1 MDFSDNSFVARVENL
16 ARPVVATA
24 LPTPF
29 KHGKI
34 HFDSLLRLLQQ
45 QQKHADILVVSG
57 TTAEPNMLTDDE
69 RKQVLSTVRLY
80 TSLPVVAG
88 VSANDTATAVQQAC
102 AAKALGASALL
113 VSPPSFSKCTPDG
126 YVKHILRIADES
138 RLPIVL
144 YNAPSRAGYA
154 LDPYIVRV
162 LAERGVKYMKDAA
175 ADTALTVSATVNGI
189 RCFCGNDSVFD
200 KALHNGAIGTIS
212 VASNVAPLLVRA
224 YAVAHTG
231 DNNDTPNVEPQL
243 AAIYNTLS
251 ALCAREVNPIAI
263 KYLLYKAGI
272 FDTYDVRLPL
282 TKANR
287 DTRQAID
294 EFWNDYGN
302 TIQQLN
308 SEESL

>member
-1 MDFSDNSFVARVENL
+1 MDFSDNLFVARVEGF
-16 ARPVVATA
+16 AHPVIATA

-34 HFDSLLRLLQQ
+34 HFDSLLRLLQL

-102 AAKALGASALL
+102 AAKTLGASA
-113 VSPPSFSKCTPDG
+113 SFSKCTPDG

-162 LAERGVKYMKDAA
+162 LAEKGVKYMKDAA
-175 ADTALTVSATVNGI
+175 ADTALTVSATVNGM

-224 YAVAHTG
+224 YAVAHTKDT
-231 DNNDTPNVEPQL
+231 DNRPTVEPQL

-282 TKANR
+282 TKANK
-287 DTRQAID
+287 DTRRAID
-294 EFWNDYGN
+294 EFWNDYGD

-308 SEESL
+308 SEENL